1 MDTGKLLEWYQQNKR
16 DLPWRQTKDPYKV
29 WLSEIILQQTQVK
42 QGLPYYQKFVS
53 HYPTIFDLAAA
64 EEQEVLNLWQGLGY
78 YSRARNLHYTA
89 KDIVTNYQGAF
100 PNTYKKLLKLK
111 GVGSYTAAAIASFCY
126 NEPVAVLDGNVF
138 RVLSRLYGVTTP
150 INTTEGKKVFTKL
163 AQQNLNL
170 QQPGLYNQA
179 IMEFGALHC
188 KPSQPKCEN
197 CPLAVNCVA
206 YQTGQTT
213 DLPVKLSKIKVK
225 QRYLHYFLVQWQDR
239 IILEKRENK
248 GIWQNLY
255 QLPLIE
261 TGKQNRISKGEFV
274 QLFNKYKIVPIDKPV
289 QIEKTIHKLT
299 HQHLHITFWQVKSLK
314 KPALSVSK
322 STLKDYPLPVVIA
335 RFLERYL

>member
-179 IMEFGALHC
+179 VMEFGALHC